1 MNNIYKKVSYFV
13 SRIEQLKLLIFK
25 MLQKI
30 GKYNLTCYF
39 LSLSDDQM
47 YWNDVFLY
55 FCKIVRVGVKGW
67 VSLAAINMAG
77 QAP

>member
-1 MNNIYKKVSYFV
+1 M

-30 GKYNLTCYF
+30 DKYNLSCYF

-55 FCKIVRVGVKGW
+55 FCKIERVGVKGG